1 MQVQHSNLQGFYLQA
16 TDEIAANETVIDIP
30 ASFVFNP
37 YEDFFLK
44 DRIVEFL
51 RTSSVKKDFT
61 YHLLAFRFAL
71 ELMFDRETFEAAY
84 PEAKNYKFWKERS
97 EDHALLFEEVPAK
110 VYDADAWTG
119 DAWLEM
125 ASECLVQ
132 DIYPDD
138 ARYFHRAKLILDF
151 YNSTLF
157 NENTDFWN
165 STTGPFR

>member
-1 MQVQHSNLQGFYLQA
+1 MQA
-16 TDEIAANETVIDIP
+16 TADIGVNETVIDIP
-30 ASFVFNP
+30 ASLVFNP

-51 RTSSVKKDFT
+51 RSSTVKKDFN

-110 VYDADAWTG
+110 VYDADAWMG
-119 DAWLEM
+119 DAWLDM
-125 ASECLVQ
+125 AGECLVQ
-132 DIYPDD
+132 DLYPDD
-138 ARYFHRAKLILDF
+138 SRFWHRA
-151 YNSTLF
+151 
-157 NENTDFWN
+157 
-165 STTGPFR
+165 